1 MVVSKERRVK
11 TGLKSFHWMAG
22 GIYVARK
29 VDAIKRD
36 SIYIALVRFS
46 QGPIRSSIFLTLSDN
61 SYAVNGFCR

>member
-1 MVVSKERRVK
+1 
-11 TGLKSFHWMAG
+11 MAG

-36 SIYIALVRFS
+36 GIYIALVRFS